1 MDIGMI
7 VRERDSIAKISM
19 CSTRDTTTSTRTTTW
34 KTNNERTRDRASIAE
49 DAQIRSSIRE
59 CMDTSRPRP
68 EHQQHAAWPDHNKDE
83 EPAIEH
89 RRGRADYGATLG
101 SFRLQSTCRYQRS
114 REDVCPQHKATGH
127 VSKYVNSRC
136 AIENC
141 LMSARNIRA
150 TAHAPCSQHTFNRNL
165 ELKTD
170 QFHGVYRLVTPST

>member
-1 MDIGMI
+1 MHPEQNYPQCIIHDLVHASEGIL
-7 VRERDSIAKISM
+7 
-19 CSTRDTTTSTRTTTW
+19 
-34 KTNNERTRDRASIAE
+34 ASILRRLLGSYVCI
-49 DAQIRSSIRE
+49 QNLWFHHCTFMQNCSSVVEMHNALYTSHPIYKPHAVHLSIVH
-59 CMDTSRPRP
+59 CDTRVESKP
-68 EHQQHAAWPDHNKDE
+68 
-83 EPAIEH
+83 I
-89 RRGRADYGATLG
+89 LG

>member
-1 MDIGMI
+1 MFIHMFIVNVQSCLVHNACYFWIRCSLSNHVFCQPCRHFRVDIFS
-7 VRERDSIAKISM
+7 VISM
-19 CSTRDTTTSTRTTTW
+19 IFFTRTFDPAW
-34 KTNNERTRDRASIAE
+34 VNNTILPLCINRLLK
-49 DAQIRSSIRE
+49 
-59 CMDTSRPRP
+59 CY
-68 EHQQHAAWPDHNKDE
+68 N
-83 EPAIEH
+83 PAVVIFS
-89 RRGRADYGATLG
+89 LG

>member
-1 MDIGMI
+1 MLTVPLSPLPWPQQRRWKCKMTEELPRKFIAPDDRTPAYFVFHFNPNFFRLYLSPLSTSKWTQADEQAHTLTHIHGLRFWYDLII
-7 VRERDSIAKISM
+7 VHCLSIIS
-19 CSTRDTTTSTRTTTW
+19 
-34 KTNNERTRDRASIAE
+34 
-49 DAQIRSSIRE
+49 
-59 CMDTSRPRP
+59 
-68 EHQQHAAWPDHNKDE
+68 
-83 EPAIEH
+83 
-89 RRGRADYGATLG
+89 LG

>member
-1 MDIGMI
+1 MWFLPEPYPSMRTGSAGGFGTENRIRRWNHIARHTGLLLAFG
-7 VRERDSIAKISM
+7 VGGNARPLSIKKACTKTWM
-19 CSTRDTTTSTRTTTW
+19 CW
-34 KTNNERTRDRASIAE
+34 
-49 DAQIRSSIRE
+49 
-59 CMDTSRPRP
+59 
-68 EHQQHAAWPDHNKDE
+68 WL
-83 EPAIEH
+83 
-89 RRGRADYGATLG
+89 GLLG

>member
-1 MDIGMI
+1 MIDTVNINNKNIGLKTATKYLYSVLCFQTSGLCRQMI
-7 VRERDSIAKISM
+7 ALS
-19 CSTRDTTTSTRTTTW
+19 
-34 KTNNERTRDRASIAE
+34 
-49 DAQIRSSIRE
+49 E
-59 CMDTSRPRP
+59 CVSQKGHTMGT
-68 EHQQHAAWPDHNKDE
+68 DE
-83 EPAIEH
+83 ELF
-89 RRGRADYGATLG
+89 GRAMVSFIFFYGIYTCDSTSWRRPVTIFLLG

>member
-1 MDIGMI
+1 MTFRDLTAFSPFSREKILWFWDILI
-7 VRERDSIAKISM
+7 KEYIKAYLWPNIINFNNVDFSERRPEEVMSFFWRSVFL
-19 CSTRDTTTSTRTTTW
+19 
-34 KTNNERTRDRASIAE
+34 
-49 DAQIRSSIRE
+49 QRSSMAVFT
-59 CMDTSRPRP
+59 CTHHLNS
-68 EHQQHAAWPDHNKDE
+68 QQS
-83 EPAIEH
+83 
-89 RRGRADYGATLG
+89 TLG